1 MKTAV
6 SKNLK
11 LDFIL
16 TINSRRMRMP
26 QQMKS
31 LNKDV

>member
-11 LDFIL
+11 LDFIV

-26 QQMKS
+26 
-31 LNKDV
+31 

>member
-11 LDFIL
+11 LDFIV
-16 TINSRRMRMP
+16 TINSIMI
-26 QQMKS
+26 
-31 LNKDV
+31 NKFYKIEKE